1 MAPLISQLAAIWET
15 AAVPSGKDA
24 PLDTENA
31 HVKAL
36 VAARTKTVAD
46 RRLIAEALKTDYRRG
61 RSEETIEAI
70 DRAIADEERMANPDA
85 AHTPGIGFT
94 GL

>member
-1 MAPLISQLAAIWET
+1 
-15 AAVPSGKDA
+15 
-24 PLDTENA
+24 LDTEST

-36 VAARTKTVAD
+36 VAARIKAVAE

-61 RSEETIEAI
+61 YSEEPLETFVKLQETIEAI
-70 DRAIADEERMANPDA
+70 DRAIADEERIANPDA
-85 AHTPGIGFT
+85 AHTPAVGFT

>member
-1 MAPLISQLAAIWET
+1 M
-15 AAVPSGKDA
+15 
-24 PLDTENA
+24 DTENA

-36 VAARTKTVAD
+36 VAARVKTVAE
-46 RRLIAEALKTDYRRG
+46 RRLMAEALKTDYRHG
-61 RSEETIEAI
+61 HSEETLETFVKLQEAIEAI